1 MDFSEAIN
9 SIVSFYGNNPII
21 AIFIALVLIFLIWR
35 KPKFFF
41 SVLFLALLLFGV
53 IYLIINTATFGKE
66 QKEKLFHKEEK
77 QIEQTR

>member
-21 AIFIALVLIFLIWR
+21 AILIALVLIFLIWR

-41 SVLFLALLLFGV
+41 SVLFIALLLLG
-53 IYLIINTATFGKE
+53 IIHLIISTAGSGKA
-66 QKEKLFHKEEK
+66 QKENLLQKEEK
-77 QIEQTR
+77 QIERTQ